1 MLILLAALSVTQIPV
16 AAATITN
23 TVARSP
29 RTEFAELPMLP
40 PVSLQQTGFEKLDQV
55 VHAVKS
61 DMFVVPESDTA
72 TMILLGALLC
82 GGGVFLKRRFQPATE
97 LESGIPGDNTSGDS
111 PFRLE
116 R

>member
-1 MLILLAALSVTQIPV
+1 
-16 AAATITN
+16 
-23 TVARSP
+23 
-29 RTEFAELPMLP
+29 
-40 PVSLQQTGFEKLDQV
+40 VSLEQTGFQKLDQV
-55 VHAVKS
+55 VQALQS
-61 DMFVVPESDTA
+61 DAFMVPESDTG

-97 LESGIPGDNTSGDS
+97 LESDIPGDSTSGDS